1 MNYVPFD
8 RSHVLAQFQ
17 LLVFSA
23 AAFTWLKI
31 SGIYP
36 PELHAT
42 NIDVEW
48 FYRRLAPRVVRNLT
62 LLVSNVG
69 DVATRV
75 LRAGNKS
82 LMRSVF
88 RHYGPE
94 GTLARTWPTGSM
106 VLWVAVLLAASLV
119 LYYL

>member
-1 MNYVPFD
+1 M
-8 RSHVLAQFQ
+8 
-17 LLVFSA
+17 
-23 AAFTWLKI
+23 LKI

-48 FYRRLAPRVVRNLT
+48 VYRRLAPRTARRVGR
-62 LLVSNVG
+62 LVSSMG
-69 DVATRV
+69 DAAARA
-75 LRAGNKS
+75 LRGGNKAV
-82 LMRSVF
+82 MRSVF
-88 RHYGPE
+88 RHYGPD

>member
-1 MNYVPFD
+1 
-8 RSHVLAQFQ
+8 
-17 LLVFSA
+17 LLFSA
-23 AAFTWLKI
+23 AAFAWLKV

-36 PELHAT
+36 PELRST

-48 FYRRLAPRVVRNLT
+48 FYRRLGPLT
-62 LLVSNVG
+62 IKQLVKGLAFSNTALTNTVHNSG
-69 DVATRV
+69 
-75 LRAGNKS
+75 RA
-82 LMRSVF
+82 LMRSIF

-119 LYYL
+119 LYYV